1 MEGVPWLLSGKES
14 PCLCKIHKRHRFD
27 PWVRK
32 IPWKKKWQ
40 ATPVF
45 LLGECCGQRNL
56 GGYSPWDHIESD
68 MSERLSP

>member
-1 MEGVPWLLSGKES
+1 MRLE
-14 PCLCKIHKRHRFD
+14 FY

-45 LLGECCGQRNL
+45 WPGKSHGQGSL
-56 GGYSPWDHIESD
+56 VDYSPWDFTELD
-68 MSERLSP
+68 MTEVT